1 MGIGVRPLRTERS
14 DFFAEAADRGSA
26 ADSSRRGM
34 LALMSLSTQYHYI
47 YCMMM
52 SSALF
57 IPTVIGG
64 ALMMSGLIGVE
75 LTRLLMGHGRR
86 ALPGGMRAVSL
97 LLLAFMLICNLLL
110 LSVYPAALNVE
121 KMWIVFTLVLLII
134 MRGTLLR
141 RLVERVMRGSV
152 GKRAFVLF
160 ACLLELVPAGVVAAV
175 LFLNMSRTDLAWQML
190 AGFALGAA
198 LEGYGLWRERKDLA
212 VGSPGLS
219 QDPGLMGSASKG
231 LHEIG
236 AYKAFE
242 RFHRLILVALQI
254 TLVMVY
260 TFIGLTLRELLT
272 SLGLALSLTLL
283 LREGTDWLLRKMEN
297 RRPAATQ
304 LLLAGLF
311 LWIYGLVLFYRQL
324 GQAPSLLNSSLA
336 LALSMAGATVSSTCL
351 AEIERLMA
359 SVARYGLLNR
369 LDGYAQVRRAR
380 TELSILGGQML
391 ALALLTLLSA
401 PWGRSWAVADVE
413 SLFRSFR
420 PLMILPPMLLL
431 LAAFVSVLHF
441 PMNSRYFRKLR
452 RFLTLNEEGRENP
465 AMKEQLDNVVVKRH
479 KNRYA
484 LKVLMILT
492 RPLYYHKVLGK
503 ENLAGYEDGTMILVC
518 NHGEVYGP
526 VVANLYVPVS
536 FRPWSASDMMDKE
549 AIVEHM
555 YQGTM
560 KRQKW
565 LPEKWKRPIIR
576 RVFYPLFHW
585 VYQSIESIPVYTG
598 EPRKLV
604 QTFRL
609 TLQAMQAEDN
619 ILIFPESGEDHAYG
633 ERGYVAEGVGRMY
646 TGFAMLAPLY
656 YARTGKRAV
665 FVPIYASRK
674 LRTLFICQGVEYNP
688 DAPANQEKLRIVEE
702 LLSRMREKYELELAE
717 TGGEEKGLNGRSL

>member
-1 MGIGVRPLRTERS
+1 MGIGVRPLNTEQS
-14 DFFAEAADRGSA
+14 STLLEAVDFGSTA
-26 ADSSRRGM
+26 SSSRRSM

-75 LTRLLMGHGRR
+75 LTRLLMGHGRCS
-86 ALPGGMRAVSL
+86 LPGGMRLMSL
-97 LLLAFMLICNLLL
+97 LLLGFMLICNLLL

-121 KMWIVFTLVLLII
+121 KVWIVFSLVLLMI
-134 MRGTLLR
+134 MRGNLLR
-141 RLVERVMRGSV
+141 RLVERLMRGSV
-152 GKRAFVLF
+152 GTCAFLF
-160 ACLLELVPAGVVAAV
+160 LAGLMELLAAGIVAAV
-175 LFLNMSRTDLAWQML
+175 LFFNMPRTDLAWQML
-190 AGFALGAA
+190 AGFVLGAA
-198 LEGYGLWRERKDLA
+198 LEGYGLWRERKDFA
-212 VGSPGLS
+212 VGSPSPFEDLG
-219 QDPGLMGSASKG
+219 QMGSASKG
-231 LHEIG
+231 LHGIG

-260 TFIGLTLRELLT
+260 TFIGLTLRELLA
-272 SLGLALSLTLL
+272 SLGVALSLTLL
-283 LREGTDWLLRKMEN
+283 LREGTDRLLAKIED

-311 LWIYGLVLFYRQL
+311 LWISGLVLFYRQL
-324 GQAPSLLNSSLA
+324 DQVPSLLMSSMA

-359 SVARYGLLNR
+359 NVARYGLENR

-391 ALALLTLLSA
+391 ALVLLTLLSA
-401 PWGRSWAVADVE
+401 PWGKSWAFTDVE

-441 PMNSRYFRKLR
+441 PMNSRYFMKLR

-484 LKVLMILT
+484 LKFIMTLI

-503 ENLAGYEDGTMILVC
+503 EHLAGFEDGTMILIC
-518 NHGEVYGP
+518 NHGELYGP

-536 FRPWSASDMMDKE
+536 FRPWSTSSMMDKD

-565 LPEKWKRPIIR
+565 LPERWKRPIIR
-576 RVFYPLFHW
+576 RLLYPFFQW
-585 VYQSIESIPVYTG
+585 VYQSIECIPVYAG
-598 EPRKLV
+598 EPRKLA
-604 QTFRL
+604 QTFHMS
-609 TLQAMQAEDN
+609 LQAMQAEDN

-633 ERGYVAEGVGRMY
+633 ERGYVSEGVGRMN

-665 FVPIYASRK
+665 FVPIYASKK
-674 LRTLFICQGVEYNP
+674 LRTLFICQGVEYDP
-688 DAPANQEKLRIVEE
+688 TAPANQEKLRIVEE
-702 LLSRMREKYELELAE
+702 LLRRMREKYQLELVQTVAK
-717 TGGEEKGLNGRSL
+717 EKG